1 MKGYTVA
8 IANLPFIPNKKIKE
22 FMDYIS
28 KLDGFIGV
36 HPHYPNGTLLI
47 FKSENHAKRARNLI
61 EKYGVKTGRNICEV
75 NFDDR

>member
-1 MKGYTVA
+1 MKGYTGA
-8 IANLPFIPNKKIKE
+8 IANLPIIPNKKIKE
-22 FMDYIS
+22 FMDYVS

-47 FKSENHAKRARNLI
+47 FKSENHAKRARSLI
-61 EKYGVKTGRNICEV
+61 ERCEVKTGRNICEV